1 MEKQILTVLSKY
13 KLGRMEDYPRSLD
26 YRWITTKLTMYYFIV
41 YVLYLLLICQTGI
54 NMVPEDPEQ

>member
-1 MEKQILTVLSKY
+1 
-13 KLGRMEDYPRSLD
+13 MEDYPRSLD
-26 YRWITTKLTMYYFIV
+26 YRWITTKLTMHYFIV